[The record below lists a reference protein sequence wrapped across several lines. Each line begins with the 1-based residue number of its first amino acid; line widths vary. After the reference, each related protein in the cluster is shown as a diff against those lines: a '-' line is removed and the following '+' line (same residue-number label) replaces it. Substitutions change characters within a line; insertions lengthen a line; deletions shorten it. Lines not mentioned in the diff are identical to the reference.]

1 MEGRAS
7 LVVGAPPAR
16 VLEALTEFAAWPE
29 IWPQVRACEVRGRE
43 ESAWELGLV
52 VEIIRRLRFVIR
64 LQQHPVGEDGAIRL
78 SWALLEGD
86 LLANEGEW
94 TLAPADEGRACALS
108 WRGAAQVG
116 AYVPQVIQN
125 TLTGVELREA
135 LERLKT
141 RVERA
146 EAPTES
152 APPPAETAPDGG

>member
-7 LVVGAPPAR
+7 VVVNATPAR
-16 VLEALTEFAAWPE
+16 VLHTLTDFALWPE
-29 IWPQVRACEVRGRE
+29 IWPQVRACDVRGRE
-43 ESAWELGLV
+43 ESAWELGLT

-64 LQQHPVGEDGAIRL
+64 LQEHPVAADGTIRL

-86 LLANEGEW
+86 LLANDGEW
-94 TLAPADEGRACALS
+94 TLRPALDGLACELG
-108 WRGAAQVG
+108 WFGAAQVS

-141 RVERA
+141 RVEQG

-152 APPPAETAPDGG
+152 APPPAETAPDGD